1 MSHLECSSKTPGGPF
16 IVWGWGTPRLGDG
29 WELGRT
35 PFQTSSVKWGLH
47 SWPWMHAENVR
58 VVHSTRT
65 PCNEA
70 WRLGCSRAL
79 LPLTPQL
86 LMGGCEAEGTW
97 YTFKCLLACLPHKNE
112 QTGGSPCLRPCH
124 PVDMSITFPFWTLDF
139 ASSTSKATMVPSP
152 TPFFELQLIQS
163 LGRSCFLST
172 NSWSCTGEFWKGG
185 GAWG

>member
-47 SWPWMHAENVR
+47 SRPWMHTENVR

-70 WRLGCSRAL
+70 WRLGCSQTL

-86 LMGGCEAEGTW
+86 LLGGCEAEGTW
-97 YTFKCLLACLPHKNE
+97 YTFKCLLACLPHKNGQE
-112 QTGGSPCLRPCH
+112 APRVWDLATLLTCQSLSLSEPWTLPVPPLRP
-124 PVDMSITFPFWTLDF
+124 PW
-139 ASSTSKATMVPSP
+139 SP
-152 TPFFELQLIQS
+152 PQPHS
-163 LGRSCFLST
+163 LNCS
-172 NSWSCTGEFWKGG
+172 
-185 GAWG
+185 